1 VAAIAFE
8 TNDAILITDTENKI
22 LKVNNAFT
30 KIAGYKD
37 QEVVGKTPRMLAS
50 DRQNAEFFES
60 IWASINNSG
69 QWVGEMWNKRKN
81 GQDYPAKMTITAV
94 KTNKGIVTNYVFTFT
109 DVSNIKAAE
118 DEIQQLAFYDSL
130 TRLPNRRLLM
140 DRLKQAIA
148 SSIRS
153 GRYGAVL
160 FLDLDHF
167 KVLNDSRGHDIG
179 DLLLQQVAERL
190 TQCVREGDTVARLG
204 GDEYVVV
211 LEDLSQDGI
220 ETATVTEVIAKKIIV
235 TLNQPYILAEHE
247 HHSTASIGISI
258 FGEEQISIED
268 LLKQA
273 DIAMYQAK
281 KVGRN
286 TMRFFNP
293 QMQTTITARV
303 SLERELRKAIDK
315 KQFAL
320 YYQIQVD
327 NVGQYLGAEALI
339 RWIDPERGL
348 VSPAQFIPLAEETGL
363 ILPIGNWVLNAAC
376 AQIKDW
382 QKNDLTRDLTLS
394 INVSAKQ
401 FRQPDFVGQVKSAIE
416 RHAIDP
422 MQLKLE
428 LTESLLHENLE
439 ETINAMSALGELG
452 VQFSLDD
459 FGTGYSSLQYL
470 KKLPLYQL
478 KIDQSFVRDIVTD
491 SHDRSIVRTIIAM
504 AQSLYLNV
512 IAEGVETE
520 QQKELL
526 LSHGCKRYQGYLF
539 GKPMPIKEFNA
550 ALKAFARRNI

>member
-1 VAAIAFE
+1 
-8 TNDAILITDTENKI
+8 
-22 LKVNNAFT
+22 
-30 KIAGYKD
+30 
-37 QEVVGKTPRMLAS
+37 MLAS